1 MKITKR
7 QLRRIIKEEKQK
19 ILREQFD
26 DEATD
31 VRDIRSAEMDRYG
44 DGDGEGF
51 DVEGSLSALNDALYS
66 ALPAVEELLEAIK
79 TGDWADDPADAM
91 KTVLNQVDEFMY
103 DAFGEYLIDKRK
115 LQRLTRP
122 PK

>member
-1 MKITKR
+1 MKISKR

-31 VRDIRSAEMDRYG
+31 VRDIRRAEMEQYG
-44 DGDGEGF
+44 DGDPDGF
-51 DVEGSLSALNDALYS
+51 DVETSLSALNDALYS
-66 ALPAVEELLEAIK
+66 ALPAAEELMGAIQS
-79 TGDWADDPADAM
+79 GDWVDDDAM
-91 KTVLNQVDEFMY
+91 KTLINQFDEFTY

-115 LQRLTRP
+115 LQRLSRP
-122 PK
+122 RK